1 MLNPKQC
8 VLYSG
13 GAAGTEQFFGALA
26 EGWGI
31 EEVNYSFEGHQIE
44 RKRGVR
50 VLTSEELALK
60 DVSLTYVSKLMN
72 REYTRAPIFRKVLQS
87 ICWQVSS
94 GNQVIVIGAIQ
105 PDNTVKGGTGWGAEF
120 AKICNKPLL
129 VFDQPKNG
137 WFTWDKEV
145 WTRWKSPSSSMP
157 TLPLRAPASWKTT
170 AATPSRTSSP
180 APSTVKP
187 RAAQAAGPFRAHPP
201 RFHRRGV
208 LRPVRNPWPSNSPKQ
223 NVPSCVSCRPTCPT
237 P

>member
-1 MLNPKQC
+1 MLDAKQC

-26 EGWGI
+26 ESWGI
-31 EEVNYSFEGHQIE
+31 EEVNYSFEGHQME

-94 GNQVIVIGAIQ
+94 GHQIIVVGAIQ
-105 PDNTVKGGTGWGAEF
+105 PDDTVKGGTGWGAEF

-129 VFDQPKNG
+129 VFDQPRDA
-137 WFTWDKEV
+137 WFAWQKDC
-145 WTRWKSPSSSMP
+145 WMP
-157 TLPLRAPASWKTT
+157 VTDPVIEHAHF
-170 AATPSRTSSP
+170 AATGTRFLEANGRQAIQDIFTRSFSR
-180 APSTVKP
+180 
-187 RAAQAAGPFRAHPP
+187 
-201 RFHRRGV
+201 
-208 LRPVRNPWPSNSPKQ
+208 
-223 NVPSCVSCRPTCPT
+223 
-237 P
+237 

>member
-129 VFDQPKNG
+129 VLDQPKNG
-137 WFTWDKEV
+137 WFTWNKEV
-145 WTRWKSPSSSMP
+145 W
-157 TLPLRAPASWKTT
+157 APVEKPVIEHAHF
-170 AATPSRTSSP
+170 AATGT
-180 APSTVKP
+180 
-187 RAAQAAGPFRAHPP
+187 
-201 RFHRRGV
+201 RFLEDNGRDAIQDLFARSFN
-208 LRPVRNPWPSNSPKQ
+208 R
-223 NVPSCVSCRPTCPT
+223 
-237 P
+237 